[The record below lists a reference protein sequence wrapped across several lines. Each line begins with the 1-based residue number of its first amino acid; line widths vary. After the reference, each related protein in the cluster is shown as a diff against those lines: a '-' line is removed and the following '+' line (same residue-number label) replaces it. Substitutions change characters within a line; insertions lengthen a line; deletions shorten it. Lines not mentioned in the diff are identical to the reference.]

1 MDLAWG
7 SPDDGTQIQLAR
19 CHGGSAQHFDL
30 NGDGDLVNT
39 GAGKCVDV
47 KDMETGN
54 GTPLQIWECFGTSN
68 QKWSAV

>member
-30 NGDGDLVNT
+30 NSDGDLVNT

-54 GTPLQIWECFGTSN
+54 GTPLQIWECAGTSN